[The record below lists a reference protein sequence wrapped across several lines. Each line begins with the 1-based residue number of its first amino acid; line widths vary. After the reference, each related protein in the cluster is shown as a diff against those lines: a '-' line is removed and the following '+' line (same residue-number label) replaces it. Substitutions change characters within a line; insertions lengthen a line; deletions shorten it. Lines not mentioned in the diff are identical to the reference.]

1 MGEDGQGGNLEIGG
15 RLILES
21 VIRFGTDG
29 WRGRIAEDFT
39 FANVSRC
46 AQGVADYLK
55 NQGIEEQ
62 GLVVGYDTRF
72 LSKQF
77 AETVASVCAGNG
89 IKVYLAAKFAPTPV
103 ITYNVLHW
111 QAAGAAIIT
120 ASHNPALWNGFKFK
134 PSYAGS
140 ATQEITD
147 QLEAAIAAAGA
158 ARSIPLDQAEAQ
170 GLVTVFDPDPPYLER
185 IGTLVDVESIRQAG
199 MSLLVD
205 AMFGAGAGYITRLL
219 SGGATQIQELH
230 SEVNPAFPGIAQPEP
245 IAQNLPRLMQRV
257 QDDRSSVGLALDGDA
272 DRLGVVDENG
282 RFITTLEVFTLL
294 ALYLLQEKG
303 RRGPVVK
310 GVTSSMMLN
319 KLGEMFGVEV
329 HEMKVG
335 FKYIGPQMT
344 SVDALIG
351 GEESGGFA
359 FQGHIPERDGILSGL
374 LFLEYMA
381 RTGRTPSQLVDHL
394 FDLVGPHYYHRRDV
408 EFNPDDR
415 QRIEGLLADEGLDQL
430 AGMPVTGSDQIDGRR
445 LRFEN
450 AWLASRFSGTEPL
463 LRIYA
468 EAGSPEQLT
477 ALLDAAQEYLGV

>member
-1 MGEDGQGGNLEIGG
+1 M
-15 RLILES
+15 S
-21 VIRFGTDG
+21 C
-29 WRGRIAEDFT
+29 
-39 FANVSRC
+39 C

-55 NQGIEEQ
+55 TQGTADQ

-72 LSKQF
+72 LSKEF
-77 AETVASVCAGNG
+77 AETVARVCAANG
-89 IKVYLAAKFAPTPV
+89 VKVYLSSKLSPTPV
-103 ITYNVLHW
+103 ITYNVLHL

-147 QLEAAIAAAGA
+147 QLEAAIASADTP
-158 ARSIPLDQAEAQ
+158 RSIPLERAQEQ
-170 GLVTVFDPDPPYLER
+170 GLVIMFDPDPPYLER
-185 IGTLVDVESIRQAG
+185 IGTLVDLESIRTAG
-199 MSLLVD
+199 LSVLVD
-205 AMFGAGAGYITRLL
+205 DMFGAGAGYITRIL

-230 SEVNPAFPGIAQPEP
+230 GQVNPAFPGIAQPEP
-245 IAQNLPRLMQRV
+245 IDQNLPELIQGLK
-257 QDDRSSVGLALDGDA
+257 DGHSSVGLALDGDA
-272 DRLGVVDENG
+272 DRLGVVDEHG

-303 RRGPVVK
+303 RRGPLVK

-319 KLGEMFGVEV
+319 KLGEMFGVDV
-329 HEMKVG
+329 HEMRVG

-344 SVDALIG
+344 RVNALIA
-351 GEESGGFA
+351 GEESGGYA

-381 RTGRTPSQLVDHL
+381 RTGRTPSQLVEHL
-394 FDLVGPHYYHRRDV
+394 FDQVGPHHFHRRDV

-415 QRIEGLLADEGLDQL
+415 QRIEDLLANEGLDQL
-430 AGMPVTGSDQIDGRR
+430 AGMPVISSDRIDGRR
-445 LRFEN
+445 LHFAN

-468 EAGSPEQLT
+468 EAESEERLN